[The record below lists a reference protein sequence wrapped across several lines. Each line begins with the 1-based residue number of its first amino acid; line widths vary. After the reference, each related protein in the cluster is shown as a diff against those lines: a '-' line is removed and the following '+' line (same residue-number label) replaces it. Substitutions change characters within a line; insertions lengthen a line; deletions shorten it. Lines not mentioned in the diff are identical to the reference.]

1 MYLYSR
7 IYPLWG
13 TCKEKTALTATAIA
27 ITFSALA
34 LAEALYLYVARK
46 AGIAAGVEARSSHRR
61 PVVSGGGVVFYFAM
75 AAWWIWSG
83 GADPSFFL
91 GCSLVAFISFVDDVH
106 PLSVEARLLIQFLG
120 VIVAFAGCPYAATLS
135 PPAVGAAI
143 LFGVG
148 FINGWNFMD
157 GINGMCAGYT
167 LLTLCTLLVIDL
179 GCYSTFV
186 DPGLLECGIMAA
198 AVLAWCNFR
207 RRALCFAGDVGSLT
221 SAFIVLYALSRLM
234 ISTGSIMWLG
244 LVAVY
249 GVDVTL
255 TIVHRII
262 LQQNIFRPHRM
273 HLYELLANEGGHS
286 HLRISACYIAMQ
298 AAINTGLYLWPG
310 NPYIYLGA
318 VLAILSAIYIAAV
331 RRLHKG

>member
-1 MYLYSR
+1 M
-7 IYPLWG
+7 
-13 TCKEKTALTATAIA
+13 
-27 ITFSALA
+27 
-34 LAEALYLYVARK
+34 
-46 AGIAAGVEARSSHRR
+46 
-61 PVVSGGGVVFYFAM
+61 
-75 AAWWIWSG
+75 
-83 GADPSFFL
+83 
-91 GCSLVAFISFVDDVH
+91 
-106 PLSVEARLLIQFLG
+106 
-120 VIVAFAGCPYAATLS
+120 
-135 PPAVGAAI
+135 
-143 LFGVG
+143 
-148 FINGWNFMD
+148 
-157 GINGMCAGYT
+157 
-167 LLTLCTLLVIDL
+167 IDL
-179 GCYSTFV
+179 GCYGTFV

-286 HLRISACYIAMQ
+286 HLRISACYIALQ

-318 VLAILSAIYIAAV
+318 VLAILSAIYIAVV
-331 RRLHKG
+331 RRLYKG